1 MKKKTFISGIAV
13 GIVLTLLTLVVNAE
27 PLDTAIRTVVA
38 NNRTPIAIEVTS
50 TNPLLIEFD
59 ASETLQD
66 IAFGGSEKWRDS
78 WEIVKR
84 GSRLFVKLR
93 TKHDKV
99 QRSLIVTSAANSYV
113 FFLIPK
119 EADKALTFVSK
130 LIVQFEKP
138 TPPASSVS
146 SFAGAKQFTEQITL
160 PIIDTTKQP
169 VFLKRNYAYTLQ
181 IVSET
186 VDIRPRSVWD
196 DGRFTRFIF
205 PNNISIPAIYRTVPN
220 SGEEA
225 LVNWHLEGDTVVVHG
240 ISPAWN
246 LRMGKSVIGVFNEKY
261 DPVGIE
267 TPNKT
272 VTNEVREIIQ

>member
-1 MKKKTFISGIAV
+1 MKKLFRINLVIVILIS
-13 GIVLTLLTLVVNAE
+13 VVMQVARAE
-27 PLDTAIRTVVA
+27 QLDTAIRTVVA

-59 ASETLQD
+59 ATEVLQD

-93 TKHDKV
+93 TTNDKV
-99 QRSLIVTSAANSYV
+99 QRSLIVTSAENSYV

-119 EADKALTFVSK
+119 AADKELTFVSK
-130 LIVQFEKP
+130 LIVRFEKP
-138 TPPASSVS
+138 TASAPIAP
-146 SFAGAKQFTEQITL
+146 SFAGAKQFTDQLEI
-160 PIIDTTKQP
+160 PKIDTTKQTI
-169 VFLKRNYAYTLQ
+169 FLKRNYAYTLQ

-186 VDIRPRSVWD
+186 VDIRPRAVWD

-205 PNNISIPAIYRTVPN
+205 PNNISIPAIYKTVPN

-261 DPVGIE
+261 DPVGID

-272 VTNEVREIIQ
+272 VTNEVREIIK